1 MRTRWRTI
9 LGGALT
15 VAVSL
20 VDAAAAAPATPAA
33 GAEIVFQSG
42 PAQTTL
48 VELYTSEGCSS
59 CPPAEA
65 WLNGLGKRAG
75 LWSEFVPVA
84 LHVNYWD
91 HLGWRDPWASRQF
104 TERQRAYAR
113 LWRSDTVY
121 TPGVVMN
128 GAEWRAWSGLTAFPR
143 STRNPGVLT
152 ARSAD
157 GSRWQ
162 IEFAP
167 EVSRGEFGVSVAW
180 LSRGLES
187 NVRSG
192 ENRGRRLQH
201 DFVAVGLV
209 TVPLRRDGA
218 KFLAEAAI
226 LSERGPVIGPRA
238 LAVWVTAAGEL
249 APLQAV
255 GGDLPVARR

>member
-1 MRTRWRTI
+1 MPTRWRTI

-20 VDAAAAAPATPAA
+20 VNAAAAATPAA
-33 GAEIVFQSG
+33 GAETVFQSG
-42 PAQTTL
+42 PAQTML

-113 LWRSDTVY
+113 IWRSDTVY
-121 TPGVVMN
+121 TPGVVLN
-128 GAEWRAWSGLTAFPR
+128 GAEWRAWSGQTAFPR
-143 STRNPGVLT
+143 STRNSGVLT
-152 ARSAD
+152 ARSSD
-157 GSRWQ
+157 GGRWQ

-167 EVSRGEFGVSVAW
+167 AVPRGDFEVSVVL

-201 DFVAVGLV
+201 DFVAIGLV
-209 TVPLRRDGA
+209 TRPMQRDGES
-218 KFLAEAAI
+218 FRAEVSLPPDRATSSGA
-226 LSERGPVIGPRA
+226 RA
-238 LAVWVTAAGEL
+238 LAVWVTPSGQL
-249 APLQAV
+249 TPLQAL
-255 GGDLPVARR
+255 GGELPRAKP